1 MQTSATAAASLR
13 HVHRHLFHDLHLAG
27 QQPFTQR
34 LQVHLGLARL
44 GKHATRLL
52 FFLDV
57 VLDHLREHL
66 DLGVVVLVVG
76 AGGLDFG
83 NELLCAVVFDLG
95 LVMDL
100 EVLGGG
106 KESRIEN
113 LFLDHRV
120 NLERI
125 ADLGGEH
132 LLALV
137 VPCLLELREQRF
149 RLAMVFLEQCDRVLL
164 SRGAA
169 GARRGPPR

>member
-1 MQTSATAAASLR
+1 
-13 HVHRHLFHDLHLAG
+13 
-27 QQPFTQR
+27 
-34 LQVHLGLARL
+34 
-44 GKHATRLL
+44 
-52 FFLDV
+52 
-57 VLDHLREHL
+57 
-66 DLGVVVLVVG
+66 
-76 AGGLDFG
+76 
-83 NELLCAVVFDLG
+83 
-95 LVMDL
+95 
-100 EVLGGG
+100 
-106 KESRIEN
+106 
-113 LFLDHRV
+113 V